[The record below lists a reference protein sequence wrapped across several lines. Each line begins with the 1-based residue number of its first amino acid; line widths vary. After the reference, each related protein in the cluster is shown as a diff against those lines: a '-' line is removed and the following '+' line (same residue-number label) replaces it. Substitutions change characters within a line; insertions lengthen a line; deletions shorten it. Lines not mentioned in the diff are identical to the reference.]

1 MLLEFNKRFGATL
14 DPKVFLLGLNMT
26 TEASN
31 QDSKQCNTIVPKQ
44 KLPSFEKQDIYN

>member
-1 MLLEFNKRFGATL
+1 MLVEFNKGFRANP
-14 DPKVFLLGLNMT
+14 DPTKILLGLNVT

-44 KLPSFEKQDIYN
+44 KIPSFEKQDIYN